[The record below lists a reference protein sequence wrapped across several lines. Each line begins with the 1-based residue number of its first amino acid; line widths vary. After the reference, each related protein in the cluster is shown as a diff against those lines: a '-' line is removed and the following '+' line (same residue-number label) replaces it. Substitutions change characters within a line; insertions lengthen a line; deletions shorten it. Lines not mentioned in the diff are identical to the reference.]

1 MTLGELRNF
10 FEQELAGLYERPE
23 IRQHFAQLCATYF
36 GHQSTEVVL
45 ALPSSVTE
53 SDKTLLLGALEALKD
68 HKPIQYIIG
77 QVLFAKTTL
86 KVNASVLIP
95 RPETEELVH
104 WVLGEW
110 SNNEQLQVLDI
121 GTGSGCIAVALKH
134 ARPNWEV
141 TAWDIDA
148 AALEVAK
155 HNSRVNNT
163 TILFEEVDILNANL
177 PQQHRDI
184 IISNP
189 PYVPERWKKNTES
202 HVLSQEPNHAI
213 FVPDDSPLLFYAR
226 IAAYAK
232 EQLKSSGQLYLEGHA
247 PFMSDVEMLLKKT
260 GFSDIVIEN
269 DFRNNPRFIR
279 ATNP

>member
-36 GHQSTEVVL
+36 GHLSTEVVL

-95 RPETEELVH
+95 RPETEELVY

-141 TAWDIDA
+141 TAWDIDT

-163 TILFEEVDILNANL
+163 TILFEEVDVLNANL
-177 PQQHRDI
+177 PQQHWDI

-189 PYVPERWKKNTES
+189 PYVPERWKKDTES

-213 FVPDDSPLLFYAR
+213 FVPDDSPLLFYAH